1 MIYQP
6 GNGALLTVLFFLYN
20 ACSLP
25 QKMDTLWTYR
35 NSKEQAGTLSKTN
48 LVCTIPINTQSFR
61 NCGLNYRS
69 HLHITKPMGP
79 NANGLKLKRDS
90 MGLQGSFCEVLSL
103 LCLCAVYILQ
113 GSPSARCLVWR
124 RGLLCQANHDQLG
137 SPAHKEP
144 RRRGLGPVCICR
156 LLTSHLIALT
166 HQLLL
171 LRARV
176 IYLYTDFPQD

>member
-1 MIYQP
+1 MHAPHLKRWTHCGPTETHRSRQELSPRWIWCAQFP
-6 GNGALLTVLFFLYN
+6 SILNHSATVAYIIGHTFTSQN
-20 ACSLP
+20 
-25 QKMDTLWTYR
+25 
-35 NSKEQAGTLSKTN
+35 
-48 LVCTIPINTQSFR
+48 
-61 NCGLNYRS
+61 
-69 HLHITKPMGP
+69 PMGP
-79 NANGLKLKRDS
+79 KANSLKLKRDS
-90 MGLQGSFCEVLSL
+90 TGLQGSFCEVLRL

>member
-1 MIYQP
+1 
-6 GNGALLTVLFFLYN
+6 
-20 ACSLP
+20 
-25 QKMDTLWTYR
+25 
-35 NSKEQAGTLSKTN
+35 
-48 LVCTIPINTQSFR
+48 
-61 NCGLNYRS
+61 
-69 HLHITKPMGP
+69 
-79 NANGLKLKRDS
+79 

-176 IYLYTDFPQD
+176 IYLYTDFPQDEGRTNWARCVYLCVHACVRVCVFFHDGWAGGNYSAWWESAAQVNIWWDIP